1 MYRYIDTQEQLP
13 KRKAWTH
20 KDTGTNYCR
29 RTLENASAEE
39 LTAMG
44 VEQTAD
50 PESVIVPETTQQKLQ
65 RSDHDL
71 VMKCARMLEEIADE
85 RIAAGKTVGSEVIA
99 INTERKRLRV
109 LRIAEIKRA

>member
-13 KRKAWTH
+13 RRKAWTH
-20 KDTGTNYCR
+20 KDTGTSYCR
-29 RTLENASAEE
+29 RTLENSSAEE
-39 LTAMG
+39 LAEMG
-44 VEQTAD
+44 VEVVAD
-50 PESVIVPETTQQKLQ
+50 PEPVIVPETVQSQLA
-65 RSDHDL
+65 RSDHEL

-99 INTERKRLRV
+99 LNTERKRLRV